1 MPVSKLTFQ
10 ASSLSLKLLQIHIQ
24 IEKNLNQKQKVE
36 AFQFFLG
43 PDTKILSC
51 FLIFVPL
58 DVFSLECCLLHN
70 IHLCPW
76 TGMVIWGKKMIIIM
90 MRLLLLLLAAAV
102 AAKMMIL
109 AACFALLEG
118 RRSSGG
124 LLTKATNHGGLDKS
138 CHPAT
143 ITQSEN
149 DSTTSTRLHKSNASR
164 VLLDDY
170 LGSKAKH
177 ACITKECE
185 KKIKWSNRIIPWSF
199 SICNPTAQLQCWPS
213 KDASEASSCFKN
225 LIIYEECLETISL

>member
-1 MPVSKLTFQ
+1 MLLTAQHPFVSLDRYGH
-10 ASSLSLKLLQIHIQ
+10 LR
-24 IEKNLNQKQKVE
+24 QKDDNHHDE
-36 AFQFFLG
+36 
-43 PDTKILSC
+43 
-51 FLIFVPL
+51 
-58 DVFSLECCLLHN
+58 
-70 IHLCPW
+70 
-76 TGMVIWGKKMIIIM
+76 
-90 MRLLLLLLAAAV
+90 AAV
-102 AAKMMIL
+102 TVSSSKNDDPRSIA
-109 AACFALLEG
+109 ALLEG
-118 RRSSGG
+118 RRRRSSSGG

-225 LIIYEECLETISL
+225 LIIFEECLETISL

>member
-1 MPVSKLTFQ
+1 
-10 ASSLSLKLLQIHIQ
+10 
-24 IEKNLNQKQKVE
+24 
-36 AFQFFLG
+36 
-43 PDTKILSC
+43 
-51 FLIFVPL
+51 
-58 DVFSLECCLLHN
+58 
-70 IHLCPW
+70 
-76 TGMVIWGKKMIIIM
+76 MIIIM
-90 MRLLLLLLAAAV
+90 MRLLLLLAAA

-109 AACFALLEG
+109 ALLRAWEG
-118 RRSSGG
+118 SRRRRSSSGG

-199 SICNPTAQLQCWPS
+199 SICNPTAQLQC
-213 KDASEASSCFKN
+213 
-225 LIIYEECLETISL
+225 

>member
-1 MPVSKLTFQ
+1 
-10 ASSLSLKLLQIHIQ
+10 
-24 IEKNLNQKQKVE
+24 
-36 AFQFFLG
+36 
-43 PDTKILSC
+43 
-51 FLIFVPL
+51 
-58 DVFSLECCLLHN
+58 
-70 IHLCPW
+70 
-76 TGMVIWGKKMIIIM
+76 MIIIM
-90 MRLLLLLLAAAV
+90 MRLLLLL

-185 KKIKWSNRIIPWSF
+185 KKIKWSNRIIPWSLAYAILLRNC
-199 SICNPTAQLQCWPS
+199 SVDLQKMRAKRVLTS
-213 KDASEASSCFKN
+213 K
-225 LIIYEECLETISL
+225 I

>member
-1 MPVSKLTFQ
+1 MKVWRLDWVR
-10 ASSLSLKLLQIHIQ
+10 LGYLL
-24 IEKNLNQKQKVE
+24 LR
-36 AFQFFLG
+36 
-43 PDTKILSC
+43 
-51 FLIFVPL
+51 
-58 DVFSLECCLLHN
+58 FSLYSRMYPLHK

-90 MRLLLLLLAAAV
+90 MRLLLLLAAA

-109 AACFALLEG
+109 ALLRAWEG
-118 RRSSGG
+118 SRRRRSSSGG

-170 LGSKAKH
+170 SYLGSWRALVSARAQ
-177 ACITKECE
+177 ACSTKECE
-185 KKIKWSNRIIPWSF
+185 KNQMVKPDSLEF
-199 SICNPTAQLQCWPS
+199 SILYAIPRILRSTALPWPS
-213 KDASEASSCFKN
+213 NQKDYFEYICNSLRN
-225 LIIYEECLETISL
+225 WCLLWQW